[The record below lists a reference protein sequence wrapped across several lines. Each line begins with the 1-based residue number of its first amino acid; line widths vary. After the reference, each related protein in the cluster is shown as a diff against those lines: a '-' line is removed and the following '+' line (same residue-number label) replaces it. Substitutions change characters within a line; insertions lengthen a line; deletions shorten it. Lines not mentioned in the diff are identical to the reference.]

1 MPSRSHRMHAMH
13 GQTLRASAGAQCPT
27 LKKWMKFTDRMTG
40 NSTCVWH
47 SDVEMTFA
55 EAWVFIS
62 FLMLLFIRFRSKSA
76 FLHKLSINKKYL
88 LKSVKIQYYLNVI
101 IIAILTI
108 IAT

>member
-55 EAWVFIS
+55 EAWVFF
-62 FLMLLFIRFRSKSA
+62 FL
-76 FLHKLSINKKYL
+76 FLCFYP
-88 LKSVKIQYYLNVI
+88 
-101 IIAILTI
+101 
-108 IAT
+108 